1 MFFIQLLWCPLGGGW
16 WKMAVHIM
24 WTIAV
29 VSAPQKAPSSRE
41 TTLEGCLLYCC
52 WTSASSWCVCVCV
65 ALTDN
70 SYWNSYDHIR
80 VIPNPNRIALHN
92 TCTQIKPF
100 PHSVVVYL
108 SQALLILFSV
118 IRRKLWDYGRL
129 ALISDREGSVMTSNS
144 IISGWNLRKTI

>member
-52 WTSASSWCVCVCV
+52 WTSASSWCVCVCCI
-65 ALTDN
+65 N
-70 SYWNSYDHIR
+70 WHSYWNSYDHIR